1 MKPEKKTSIID
12 KLICYALVGVFK
24 LENKPILK
32 YFLLSLGIILLILV
46 LVFIIMGIDKVYD
59 FVSEFYLYYI
69 FYFPLYNTFK
79 EVYCLPFIVDLSL
92 YTVIIGIFLILGIYS
107 IRMVLKKKSVFRY
120 SFLAI
125 VCFLFLFGVGMVEGN
140 KFVNDWKCIIDNEYV
155 EEQVR
160 LTELKK
166 MKSGG
171 RYSHTIYRI
180 YSKELRGYN
189 IDMNVYQYKQ
199 LLALKNK
206 FEENN
211 FPIKDIII
219 KVYYL
224 PNTHL
229 LLRYELMENG
239 FK

>member
-107 IRMVLKKKSVFRY
+107 IRMVLKKKIGFS
-120 SFLAI
+120 L
-125 VCFLFLFGVGMVEGN
+125 LFFSNSLFPL
-140 KFVNDWKCIIDNEYV
+140 FVWCRN
-155 EEQVR
+155 
-160 LTELKK
+160 
-166 MKSGG
+166 G
-171 RYSHTIYRI
+171 R
-180 YSKELRGYN
+180 G
-189 IDMNVYQYKQ
+189 
-199 LLALKNK
+199 
-206 FEENN
+206 
-211 FPIKDIII
+211 
-219 KVYYL
+219 
-224 PNTHL
+224 
-229 LLRYELMENG
+229 
-239 FK
+239 